1 MAKLADALDLGSSAA
16 RRGGS
21 SPLFRTIFLMKFVGT
36 SFFISFYLDK
46 SDYINVFNG
55 VVLCSRIIANMM
67 LNYIISYKYRYAYD
81 TRWSSKCTISVLKI
95 YPECSVFMFLFIKKR
110 TILSRARELQR
121 NKNEPPRLALPL
133 EKNTS
138 TSIRAK
144 HFNREI
150 YFYIYHSMIN
160 LIFYIFLFTFLQLKC
175 TICLRRFVWL
185 LKLEI

>member
-1 MAKLADALDLGSSAA
+1 M
-16 RRGGS
+16 S
-21 SPLFRTIFLMKFVGT
+21 SP
-36 SFFISFYLDK
+36 
-46 SDYINVFNG
+46 
-55 VVLCSRIIANMM
+55 
-67 LNYIISYKYRYAYD
+67 
-81 TRWSSKCTISVLKI
+81 
-95 YPECSVFMFLFIKKR
+95 
-110 TILSRARELQR
+110 RELHQ

-133 EKNTS
+133 EKITS

-150 YFYIYHSMIN
+150 YFYIYYSMIN